1 MIENKTIA
9 NIITPPGKSGVGII
23 RVSGEQSFM
32 IIDQLFKPYDQQSFK
47 ARESHKAYLGKVVR
61 SNGSLLD
68 EALVLLFKGP
78 NSFTGDD
85 TVEIQAH
92 GNPFILREILKEI
105 LLLGARQSQAGEF
118 TRQAFLNGKLDLTQC
133 EGILDTINASN
144 KLALQQ
150 SLSQLEGSLRKKIKN
165 ISKELIQLSAYL
177 EATIDFPDDE
187 IDSSL
192 SRTEIAVK
200 ADDIRK
206 TTDDLLKTYQQGK
219 LIKEGITTV
228 LIGQPNAGK
237 SSLLNS
243 FLNEDRAIITELPG
257 TTRDAI
263 EEQIIL
269 DELTLK
275 LVDTAGFRETED
287 KIEKIGIAKTYDY
300 IQIAQLVIFLI
311 DASKGLTTSD
321 QKMLAH
327 LDRLEKKYL
336 LVYNKTDLLS
346 QEILEKN
353 VGRIYISA
361 KHSTGLEILMSRIK
375 EIFLEKESEELYL
388 NNLRYY
394 ESLNKV
400 RTSIET
406 FIREL
411 SREDIPYDLLTIH
424 LKEAYQEL
432 SFITGENF
440 TDELLENIFNQF
452 CIGK

>member
-47 ARESHKAYLGKVVR
+47 AKESHKAYLGKVVR

-200 ADDIRK
+200 ADNIRK

-336 LVYNKTDLLS
+336 LVYNKADLLS

>member
-47 ARESHKAYLGKVVR
+47 AKESHKAYLGKVVR